1 MAGTLI
7 GKYTLYIYKIAAFDS
22 EHLHERT
29 LYLFAVF
36 LTTSF

>member
-1 MAGTLI
+1 MAGTLV
-7 GKYTLYIYKIAAFDS
+7 GKYTLYYKIAAFDS
-22 EHLHERT
+22 ENLHERT